1 MLFSLFSPLKGIH
14 LYQILKI
21 YFLMPLPSR
30 ASKRKRFSNEVLF
43 YFVIFLYWQ
52 SVELTLKERIFSVIY
67 PSQHNKYNTFDERIF
82 YWNLFWN
89 WNTHGIEN
97 IIYMI
102 AFSLVPSWIWRISKT
117 RKNITIDNRDKVHV
131 ISILSQRYKK
141 NGNAN
146 CSHQADIHIL
156 KNLYFIVCSI
166 LLYI

>member
-30 ASKRKRFSNEVLF
+30 ASKREKEVFKWSSFLFRF
-43 YFVIFLYWQ
+43 IFLYWQ

-67 PSQHNKYNTFDERIF
+67 PSQHNKYNAFDERIF

-89 WNTHGIEN
+89 WEYNN
-97 IIYMI
+97 VYMI

-117 RKNITIDNRDKVHV
+117 RKNMTIDNRDKVHV

-156 KNLYFIVCSI
+156 KKICFVR
-166 LLYI
+166 